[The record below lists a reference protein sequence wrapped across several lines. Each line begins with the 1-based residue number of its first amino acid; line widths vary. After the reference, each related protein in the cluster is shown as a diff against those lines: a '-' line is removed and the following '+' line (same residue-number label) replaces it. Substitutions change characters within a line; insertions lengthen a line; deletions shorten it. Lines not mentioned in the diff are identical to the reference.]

1 MQISLL
7 AYILHLPIARDYTE
21 ALISKLEFFRT
32 GSGSPAVFPCILAQ
46 CSLHSILARCQV
58 PAGQKWPTAWCYTSI
73 FHCRYGVSRC
83 GQRELCTFESCS
95 KALPWSHVTT
105 ISFLVLHYDIS
116 NIFLFFLFFWV
127 MASFLSP
134 PHVGQSSWY
143 DLLYILFWR
152 TNFSNVWLVWNS
164 LYFLTWNE
172 QWPLRYP

>member
-7 AYILHLPIARDYTE
+7 AYILHLPIARDYSE

-58 PAGQKWPTAWCYTSI
+58 PAGQKRPTAWCYTSI

-105 ISFLVLHYDIS
+105 ISFLDLHYDIS
-116 NIFLFFLFFWV
+116 NIFLFFSLL
-127 MASFLSP
+127 LSNGFISITTP
-134 PHVGQSSWY
+134 CRPE
-143 DLLYILFWR
+143 LLIWFA
-152 TNFSNVWLVWNS
+152 
-164 LYFLTWNE
+164 LYFILKNK
-172 QWPLRYP
+172 LF